1 LAPSPGHHRQWIDA
15 AKGQGKTSSPF
26 EYAGP
31 FTECVLLGNIA
42 FRTGQEIVYDPAV
55 GRVTEVLP
63 LVAGGAVVGKEAA
76 NQLLGKS
83 YRAGWGL

>member
-1 LAPSPGHHRQWIDA
+1 MPP
-15 AKGQGKTSSPF
+15 KGRERRAVLS

-42 FRTGQEIVYDPAV
+42 FRTGQEIVYDPAA

-63 LVAGGAVVGKEAA
+63 LQAGGPVAGTEAA
-76 NQLLGKS
+76 NKLLGKS
-83 YRAGWGL
+83 YRAGWDL